1 MIDVSLNAPSTYNT
15 IAEDYNIWAAKNGK
29 KTYDRFGQDITIDTV
44 TCKVVNFL
52 KKTYGKYPNVDIEST
67 VIMEYST
74 FIDYTVN
81 HINPKPNND
90 FKDYLA
96 ERPTIL
102 DDYADLLMYTL
113 PLPRY

>member
-1 MIDVSLNAPSTYNT
+1 MSLYAPNTYNAIT
-15 IAEDYNIWAAKNGK
+15 EDYNIWAKENRK
-29 KTYDRFGQDITIDTV
+29 QSYDRFGQDITIDMV
-44 TCKVVNFL
+44 TCKVVGFL
-52 KKTYGKYPNVDIEST
+52 KKTYGKYPNVDTEST
-67 VIMEYST
+67 VIMEYGT

-81 HINPKPNND
+81 HLNPKANND

-96 ERPTIL
+96 DRPTIL